1 MDLVRCQN
9 NHFYDSDKYDKCPH
23 CEKARKKSEEEKPQE
38 KENDISYIS
47 QDEPSSANLDIE
59 KDKQE
64 IEKEDDREIE
74 KKMASKKSNH
84 DKPDISESDDMGA
97 TMNYYDEDLVVGW
110 LVAIEGNH
118 RGEAFNLKAGMNY
131 VGRGTNMDVCL
142 IKDQSVSRNKH
153 VTVIFDAVN
162 SEFVIHMGESK
173 ELVYINNELLLSPV
187 KLKDRDR
194 ILIGKTLLVFVPFCN
209 DEFSWDEGK

>member
-97 TMNYYDEDLVVGW
+97 TMN
-110 LVAIEGNH
+110 N
-118 RGEAFNLKAGMNY
+118 
-131 VGRGTNMDVCL
+131 
-142 IKDQSVSRNKH
+142 
-153 VTVIFDAVN
+153 
-162 SEFVIHMGESK
+162 
-173 ELVYINNELLLSPV
+173 
-187 KLKDRDR
+187 
-194 ILIGKTLLVFVPFCN
+194 
-209 DEFSWDEGK
+209 